1 MVGWGIDAS
10 HRMPGVLTWCRG
22 RWGAVGEGMWWVKG
36 HGTTQHDGRGQ
47 GVGVSKG
54 KNKKKEVLTSWG
66 INALTRGQGER
77 GVTWHAVGEG
87 T

>member
-1 MVGWGIDAS
+1 MRHNAAGEGTRHNV
-10 HRMPGVLTWCRG
+10 
-22 RWGAVGEGMWWVKG
+22 VGEG
-36 HGTTQHDGRGQ
+36 TQHDGRGQ
-47 GVGVSKG
+47 GAGVSKG

-77 GVTWHAVGEG
+77 GVTWRAVGEG